1 MEESST
7 YQYILRRGYA
17 RGELLALRWAIL
29 GQGQRKF
36 GTPCKDQSKYLE
48 ALADRDR
55 LWELIDRIL
64 DATSWNE
71 LLA

>member
-1 MEESST
+1 M
-7 YQYILRRGYA
+7 
-17 RGELLALRWAIL
+17 LALRWAIL

-36 GTPCKDQSKYLE
+36 GAPRKEQAKFLE
-48 ALADRDR
+48 GTADRDR

-64 DATSWNE
+64 DATSWEE